1 MMRIYLF
8 KAFENALFFLRFCFC
23 LSKVFIFFNLL
34 YTFCVQCVIIFY
46 IQILEIFSSLG
57 ITLFAFFQKS
67 YSAGEYFCTF
77 RHFEIEVLTIDENC
91 SIMNFV
97 LEIF

>member
-1 MMRIYLF
+1 MPYFFTFLLLSF
-8 KAFENALFFLRFCFC
+8 KSFH
-23 LSKVFIFFNLL
+23 FFNLL

>member
-57 ITLFAFFQKS
+57 ITLFAFFQKKLFGRRIFLHFS
-67 YSAGEYFCTF
+67 TF
-77 RHFEIEVLTIDENC
+77 RD
-91 SIMNFV
+91 
-97 LEIF
+97 